1 LSESPVRVAAL
12 SGLVSFETTL
22 EGKIKYCEELETALE
37 KAGAPVGRVVI
48 QRMGLLQ
55 AAGRVQEAQ
64 QCLLTATKKH
74 PNDPYLL
81 SFMQYIME
89 QSRGAGRGRGPEPMM
104 SGMLGGAD
112 EPQESASGLVLPGQA
127 EPQESKSKLWLPGS

>member
-1 LSESPVRVAAL
+1 
-12 SGLVSFETTL
+12 
-22 EGKIKYCEELETALE
+22 
-37 KAGAPVGRVVI
+37 
-48 QRMGLLQ
+48 M
-55 AAGRVQEAQ
+55 
-64 QCLLTATKKH
+64 LTATKKH

-89 QSRGAGRGRGPEPMM
+89 QTRGAGRGRSLDPTL

-112 EPQESASGLVLPGQA
+112 ESQESASGLVLPGHS